1 MEFETTRAEPSTTP
15 SRHEKS
21 LGLLTVKFV
30 GLLQDAK
37 DGLLDLKVAAESLAV
52 RQKRRIYD
60 ITNVLEGVGLIEKK
74 NKNVIRWRRE
84 SKGSETQEVVD
95 QVKVLK
101 AQISALEAQE
111 KELDNQKMWLEETTK
126 CLKHDPVTSNYT
138 FVTHEDICDAFSGST
153 VLAVVA
159 PPETQL
165 EVLLLPKTGQKN
177 YQVNLRSKVA
187 PIKVLLINRDSD
199 CTLPVVFPVPPSD
212 ELYHVLTTPCPSLSP
227 DRRHFWTP
235 AYSSRSSTTTSC
247 SQDSLTSDHQMV
259 LPDHDDMLTPLS
271 SPPDGHMGCPY
282 QPASVLEVEQ
292 MDMAGPEFQSMLD
305 VSSLLRHNAM
315 KVDKDD
321 YSFHLDDHEGVC
333 DLFDVQILNY

>member
-1 MEFETTRAEPSTTP
+1 MEFETTRAGRSTTP

-37 DGLLDLKVAAESLAV
+37 DGLLDLKVAADILAV

-74 NKNVIRWRRE
+74 NKNVIRW
-84 SKGSETQEVVD
+84 
-95 QVKVLK
+95 
-101 AQISALEAQE
+101 
-111 KELDNQKMWLEETTK
+111 
-126 CLKHDPVTSNYT
+126 
-138 FVTHEDICDAFSGST
+138 SGST

-212 ELYHVLTTPCPSLSP
+212 ELYHMLTTPCPSLSP
-227 DRRHFWTP
+227 DRRRFWTP
-235 AYSSRSSTTTSC
+235 AYSSRSSTTTTSC

-259 LPDHDDMLTPLS
+259 LPDHDDVLTPLS

-315 KVDKDD
+315 KVDNDD